1 MARFALRNQEK
12 IKKAFGEE
20 KLNELLKE
28 LKGYEKEYPKWTL
41 NEIIRDGQ
49 PYPTFKVDELA
60 EVYVTYLQYDV
71 YHLALKAFL

>member
-12 IKKAFGEE
+12 IKSVFGEQ
-20 KLNELLKE
+20 KLNMLLNALKE
-28 LKGYEKEYPKWTL
+28 YEREYPEWTL

-49 PYPTFKVDELA
+49 PYPTFKINELA
-60 EVYVTYLQYDV
+60 EVYITYLQYDV